1 MKKPLS
7 LGLCFLG
14 LWVTGCKP
22 APTSGPAPVQRTDA
36 NPIVATSDR
45 KGLDLV
51 LALPRSVYRIDQDI
65 EATIVIE
72 NHEPLYWAIF
82 PAFAPRGQ
90 SPANHPD
97 VELSFSITDESGV
110 EVPYSG
116 FYEGLRETPSV
127 HAIFPLLPKCFYGQR
142 ISLKSGEFA
151 YRIQQP
157 GSYRIRANLRHFARQ
172 WVKNALAR
180 ETRAPDVIYE
190 TARVFDGNL
199 QSNEVRIR
207 VESK

>member
-1 MKKPLS
+1 M
-7 LGLCFLG
+7 
-14 LWVTGCKP
+14 
-22 APTSGPAPVQRTDA
+22 
-36 NPIVATSDR
+36 
-45 KGLDLV
+45 
-51 LALPRSVYRIDQDI
+51 
-65 EATIVIE
+65 
-72 NHEPLYWAIF
+72 
-82 PAFAPRGQ
+82 GQ

-97 VELSFSITDESGV
+97 VELSFSIIDESGV

-127 HAIFPLLPKCFYGQR
+127 HAIFPLLPKCFYGRR